1 MISLEQA
8 LEQIFASAKPLG
20 TEIIS
25 ISDAANRVLAKPLK
39 AKLNQPPFDVSAM
52 DGYGVRANDIKPD
65 VSLKEIGMSQAGAGF
80 AGEIKQGECIRIFT
94 GAPTPK
100 GVDAIVMQE
109 DIQENIKA
117 NGKNIIFS
125 KSVKSG
131 QHLRK
136 MGQDFSKGQVLLD
149 IGTILNPASIS
160 LCAASNNAKVE
171 VFKRPNV
178 AILAT
183 GDELVEPGAT
193 PSPEQIISSNPYG
206 ISALLAPFCASV
218 VNHPIAPD
226 DEQELKTRLKDIL
239 NSDAD
244 IIITSGGASVGK
256 YDFVQPTLKSLG
268 VKMDFWKIAIRPG
281 KPLMFGT
288 YSKKLIFGL
297 PGNPV
302 SSMVTATIAT
312 LPAIRAMLGIKNTS
326 GEQMVLPLS
335 SGLGANGNRR
345 HFIRAIIVSDEN
357 GATKIEPIG
366 ETDSANLTSFSTAN
380 ALIIHHENS
389 PALKAGDLVKIIKL

>member
-8 LEQIFASAKPLG
+8 LEQIFSAAKTLG
-20 TEIIS
+20 TETIS
-25 ISDAANRVLAKPLK
+25 ISGAANRVLAQPIK
-39 AKLNQPPFDVSAM
+39 AMLNQPPFDVSAM

-65 VSLKEIGMSQAGAGF
+65 VSLKEIGISQAGAGF

-109 DIQENIKA
+109 DVKT

-125 KSVKSG
+125 KSIKTG

-136 MGQDFSKGQVLLD
+136 KGQDFSKGQILLD

-160 LCAASNNAKVE
+160 LCAASNNDKVE
-171 VFKRPNV
+171 VFIKPSI

-183 GDELVEPGAT
+183 GDELVEPGT
-193 PSPEQIISSNPYG
+193 IPSPEQIISSNPYG
-206 ISALLAPFCASV
+206 ISALLQPFCANV
-218 VNHPIAPD
+218 INHPIAPD
-226 DEQELKTRLKDIL
+226 DEQELKARLKEIL
-239 NSDAD
+239 DSDAN
-244 IIITSGGASVGK
+244 IIITSGGASVGQ
-256 YDFVQPTLKSLG
+256 YDYVQPVIKSLG

-288 YSKKLIFGL
+288 YGKKLVFGL

-302 SSMVTATIAT
+302 SSIVTAIITV
-312 LPAIRAMLGIKNTS
+312 LPAIRTILGMKNTA
-326 GEQMVLPLS
+326 GEQMILPLS

-345 HFIRAIIVSDEN
+345 HFIRAIIVTDAT
-357 GATKIEPIG
+357 GATKVEPIG
-366 ETDSANLTSFSTAN
+366 ETDSANLTSFSTSN
-380 ALIIHHENS
+380 ALIIHYENA
-389 PALKAGDLVKIIKL
+389 PALKTGDHVKIIKL